1 MLHLTSQSQIHLA
14 VSPADFRKQIDGLVS
29 LTKQKLSLDPRS
41 GAIFVFINRSHTM
54 IRVLRYQDNGYW
66 IATKRLSQGRFH
78 GWPSTNKPVTPA
90 TAKKLS
96 TLLKGLHKDSCQIS

>member
-14 VSPADFRKQIDGLVS
+14 IAPTDFRKQVDGLVA
-29 LTKQKLSLDPRS
+29 LTKQKLEQDPRS
-41 GAIFVFINRSHTM
+41 GALFVFINRSHTM
-54 IRVLRYQDNGYW
+54 IRVLSYQDNGYW

-78 GWPSTNKPVTPA
+78 GWPSADELIKPT

-96 TLLKGLHKDSCQIS
+96 ELLKGLHKGSC